1 MIKSDI
7 DEDTDKKLD
16 DETEKDK
23 AGDAAIISAD
33 ISVSVPRVLGDV
45 SRLWTRELVE
55 VIH

>member
-45 SRLWTRELVE
+45 SRL
-55 VIH
+55 